1 MAPLCQS
8 THFCCIPNLEIPL
21 HSSRS
26 KLLTVILASLVL
38 HALLVYLIAQRAIF
52 NTSVSAED
60 SRVNAPIEPIKARL
74 LLPPIPVNEVIEDE
88 QPTLVVPPAVKQQVN
103 RPPVTKADAATNPKT
118 TPSLPASAPVPAPN
132 PAPVV
137 GKTSDKLKQSAAL
150 ILSAGE
156 MAKQQM
162 QGFQQR
168 LARCS
173 VTAGGNELSTTK
185 KFSRTQRKKA

>member
-8 THFCCIPNLEIPL
+8 TNFCCIPNLEIPL

>member
-1 MAPLCQS
+1 
-8 THFCCIPNLEIPL
+8 
-21 HSSRS
+21 
-26 KLLTVILASLVL
+26 VL
-38 HALLVYLIAQRAIF
+38 HALLVYLIAQRATF
-52 NTSVSAED
+52 NTRVSAED